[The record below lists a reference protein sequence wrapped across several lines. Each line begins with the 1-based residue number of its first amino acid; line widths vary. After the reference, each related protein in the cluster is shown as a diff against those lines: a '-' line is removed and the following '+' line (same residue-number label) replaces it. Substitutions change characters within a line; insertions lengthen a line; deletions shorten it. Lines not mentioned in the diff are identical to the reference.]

1 MISCNVQHVY
11 EQHIQGLSPSE
22 RLRLVEL
29 IMRGMAA
36 PADTTRKTDGVE
48 APALDVPDWQP
59 IDHRG
64 LSDWR
69 DRVL

>member
-1 MISCNVQHVY
+1 MISCNVQNIYNEHV
-11 EQHIQGLSPSE
+11 QALSPAE

-36 PADTTRKTDGVE
+36 PEPGHTADVLDG
-48 APALDVPDWQP
+48 PTLDVPDWQP
-59 IDHRG
+59 IDHRP